1 MFLYGQRFFM
11 RWQIA
16 ILVAGLLMAGCAG
29 PPKHARWGNAT
40 GGEQHERLMWQAIH
54 DKDWAQVERHLS
66 PTFVGVNAEGQM
78 LDHAG
83 WIAYWK
89 NSQQIDFSLGEL
101 AVQPEGADMK
111 VTSIIHIQGG
121 ANKALGASG
130 GLRVISIW
138 QQIKKRWALTATSI
152 TPIQND

>member
-1 MFLYGQRFFM
+1 
-11 RWQIA
+11 
-16 ILVAGLLMAGCAG
+16 
-29 PPKHARWGNAT
+29 
-40 GGEQHERLMWQAIH
+40 
-54 DKDWAQVERHLS
+54 
-66 PTFVGVNAEGQM
+66 
-78 LDHAG
+78 
-83 WIAYWK
+83 
-89 NSQQIDFSLGEL
+89 LGEL

-121 ANKALGASG
+121 ASKVLGTPG

>member
-1 MFLYGQRFFM
+1 M

-29 PPKHARWGNAT
+29 PPKHARWANAT

-54 DKDWAQVERHLS
+54 AKDWAQVERHLS
-66 PTFVGVNAEGQM
+66 PTCVGVYAEGQM
-78 LDHAG
+78 LDRAG

-111 VTSIIHIQGG
+111 VTSIIHFQGG
-121 ANKALGASG
+121 ASKALAASG

-152 TPIQND
+152 TPIKND